1 MQKYICLVLV
11 LLWCLTSC
19 EEPSVKFK
27 PGFYHWKSIAQHN
40 SEQINYLN
48 DLRVDYLHYRF
59 FDLSNEQGNI
69 KPVGVANPD
78 SSLLAQRDFAA
89 CIFITNSC
97 FLKIEASETNDLAT
111 KIIDKLNRQLEK
123 ANLQNGWKELQIDC
137 DWTAKS
143 MEAYFIFLKQLKEK
157 LPEHILLSATIR
169 LHQVRYPDKTGVPP
183 VDKGALM
190 CYNMG
195 DIQNIDETNS
205 IYSTETLSSYLPQDI
220 KYPLELDIALPLF
233 EWYLVYRDGKL
244 HKIISDHIPEIFN
257 QDNSLGNYTLEKDQY
272 LSGHYLYKDDYI
284 RKEAVDISDL
294 EDALNI
300 INKTKLKT
308 SEYLL
313 FYHLN
318 ETVTKKFPHAK
329 LEALCAGKQ

>member
-1 MQKYICLVLV
+1 MQKFISLVLV
-11 LLWCLTSC
+11 LLWCLTACDKS
-19 EEPSVKFK
+19 SVEFK

-40 SEQINYLN
+40 PEQINYLN
-48 DLRVDYLHYRF
+48 NLGVDYLHYRF
-59 FDLSNEQGNI
+59 FDLSNEQGTI
-69 KPVGVANPD
+69 KPVGIANPD

-97 FLKIEASETNDLAT
+97 FLKIEAEETNALAT
-111 KIIDKLNRQLEK
+111 KILDKLSRQLEK
-123 ANLQNGWKELQIDC
+123 ANVKEGWKELQIDC

-143 MEAYFIFLKQLKEK
+143 KEAYFTFLKQLQEK
-157 LPEHILLSATIR
+157 LPDDILLSATIR
-169 LHQVRYPDKTGVPP
+169 LHQVRYPNKTGIPP

-205 IYSTETLSSYLPQDI
+205 IYNSETLASYLPKDI

-244 HKIISDHIPEIFN
+244 HRIISDQTPEIFS
-257 QDNSLGNYTLEKDQY
+257 QDKTLKNHRLEKDQY

-300 INKTKLKT
+300 INETKLKT

>member
-97 FLKIEASETNDLAT
+97 FLKIEAAETNDLAT

-123 ANLQNGWKELQIDC
+123 ANLQNGWKEIQIDC

-143 MEAYFIFLKQLKEK
+143 KEAYFTFLKQLKEK

-205 IYSTETLSSYLPQDI
+205 IYSTETLLSYLPQDI

-284 RKEAVDISDL
+284 RKEAIDISDL